1 MPHPFDLQHLNVTGL
16 DRENLAKIV
25 CELPSGLENG
35 NEDEDEKIE
44 LRVAALVV
52 ILVASTAFTVLPL
65 FLKKRSRDGVARR
78 FYDAFKYI
86 GAGVIIGTAFC
97 HLLDSAFKE
106 IGPQS
111 CVGMTGNWAGYSW
124 PPAIMLASLM
134 WLFLLEFGVGY
145 CVESTRCVSQSPSAA
160 ELLAA
165 QPKTSGAA
173 LLPQTNQQSSQDSLQ
188 KEEGRGEEVR
198 RDNTPTTSF
207 TQKFTTILILESGII
222 FHSII
227 IGLNL
232 GTTSSE
238 ELTSL
243 WIVLSFHQTFEG
255 LGLGVRLAEIEFPK
269 KKEWIKW
276 ALCVLYGLTTPV
288 AIAAGL
294 GLRRS
299 YDAGSFEA
307 NVVSGVLDSISAG
320 ILVYTGLVEMLAKD
334 FLFNS
339 EMKTKGKREVGV
351 LVFYVLLGAGL
362 MALLAKWA

>member
-1 MPHPFDLQHLNVTGL
+1 M
-16 DRENLAKIV
+16 
-25 CELPSGLENG
+25 G
-35 NEDEDEKIE
+35 N
-44 LRVAALVV
+44 AN
-52 ILVASTAFTVLPL
+52 S
-65 FLKKRSRDGVARR
+65 
-78 FYDAFKYI
+78 
-86 GAGVIIGTAFC
+86 II
-97 HLLDSAFKE
+97 S
-106 IGPQS
+106 
-111 CVGMTGNWAGYSW
+111 
-124 PPAIMLASLM
+124 
-134 WLFLLEFGVGY
+134 
-145 CVESTRCVSQSPSAA
+145 VSQSPSAA

-188 KEEGRGEEVR
+188 KEEGGGEEVR
-198 RDNTPTTSF
+198 RDNTPTASF

-269 KKEWIKW
+269 KKEWMKW

-320 ILVYTGLVEMLAKD
+320 ILIYTGLVEMLAKD

>member
-1 MPHPFDLQHLNVTGL
+1 VVGILLSIFIRPPRFVKHTL
-16 DRENLAKIV
+16 
-25 CELPSGLENG
+25 G
-35 NEDEDEKIE
+35 N
-44 LRVAALVV
+44 AN
-52 ILVASTAFTVLPL
+52 S
-65 FLKKRSRDGVARR
+65 
-78 FYDAFKYI
+78 
-86 GAGVIIGTAFC
+86 II
-97 HLLDSAFKE
+97 S
-106 IGPQS
+106 
-111 CVGMTGNWAGYSW
+111 
-124 PPAIMLASLM
+124 
-134 WLFLLEFGVGY
+134 
-145 CVESTRCVSQSPSAA
+145 VSQSPSAA

-165 QPKTSGAA
+165 QPKTSGPA

-188 KEEGRGEEVR
+188 KEERGGEEVR
-198 RDNTPTTSF
+198 RENTPTTSF
-207 TQKFTTILILESGII
+207 TQKFTTILILESSII

-255 LGLGVRLAEIEFPK
+255 LGLGARLAEIEFPK
-269 KKEWIKW
+269 KKEWMKW
-276 ALCVLYGLTTPV
+276 ALCALYGLTTPV

-320 ILVYTGLVEMLAKD
+320 ILIYTGLVEMLAKD